1 MSSIL
6 RSKIIDILNASVG
19 QYCHGIDKDHISVS
33 VFNGEV
39 RISDLAIK
47 QDCFIH
53 HGLPFSV
60 SAGRVGSLIVLIP
73 WASLSSQPIEIFLSD
88 LVLDVCDSDVDA
100 EGLISKNLDAR
111 AAKAREESL
120 AVDTSRR
127 VAVLRARSSGTSDQ
141 ATAELGRMGALIA
154 GAVKN
159 LSCSLKNLTIR
170 YTARDGSSFV
180 FHIDSVDLMNVDENL
195 KQAFLSVHS
204 VTRKCC
210 LVDGLSLLATTR
222 SLPSAPVLQPISA
235 KLIMSFENGAEARL
249 LVGDLSVC
257 LDSDMVPVLADV
269 AAAGRLRVAQ
279 SRCAAA
285 RPAVPIRGNTRAWW
299 GYVTACVK
307 TMIAPQTLKIKRMSR
322 KLSLCLKDYC
332 GVYIKV
338 LVGDDIDDASLL
350 SRLRAMEADLQP
362 DLIFRFRDRC
372 AAIVESKGLLARK
385 SQAASP
391 GGWFSW
397 VSAAPKQSFLSEDE
411 IQALSE
417 LSFSPDALVLQR
429 DAAQPSAAAPNT
441 SVGYT
446 ASFEFESFT
455 LNFLDRGCPSF
466 YAAVSSFSA
475 SVSYVG
481 SELSASCVLH
491 RLDVCESNPSKRGH
505 HIASSSLQD
514 SDGAHQLSLS
524 IAASPSST
532 SITGNVSGIDINLDD
547 TSLALL
553 SRWLEQARVMSMH
566 STSSDPVASAHAS
579 SVSLK
584 LVAMHIQ
591 RSPQIDVFISW
602 QAPTIKLQAGGS
614 TLCLFLGN
622 LTLKSLP
629 VTDSDLSPDVSPPLL
644 HSTTPHFF
652 PASAGS
658 YPCPS
663 AVYHRFDLTL
673 IDFTLGLFDAS
684 DLATDPKRARS
695 DESFQRIIAPSSAQ
709 LSLSLVRGEFAD
721 QHWPFAQVS
730 ANCDSVSFEICPRYC
745 LAINAAILM
754 TMKLLS
760 QYQAVSHSDIA
771 EHDFSRAISSY
782 IHVEEDDAGS
792 TDTASVPAVL
802 LLFVSSV
809 RTVSVRIVGR
819 DQSQSDCSLVFT
831 SSKTSLV
838 IHPDDVDAYMSV
850 MQVTCLNNLL
860 PENSPSRVILSINGG
875 TSQAGSLLHFWFAE
889 KGSSLWSGHTAIA
902 DKTISHTGPSLF
914 LSLDCADAEFNADMF
929 RYQGLIDLFS
939 SNLDVFSVSIKED
952 LSRKMES
959 LIAEVKSKM
968 SKTGSTF
975 AFEGNFSKLF
985 AKLLTGSNSVS
996 VLSAELNHSSVKL
1009 VFSGG
1014 STIDFC
1020 VSSDAFK
1027 LHDCITSESVAP
1039 QTIIESSSSQSLQ
1052 VHGSISGETLSVTA
1066 KLSTFQSKLFA
1077 PAVAAIWRLLFPPSA
1092 TSPDVRAVSTSAASP
1107 TRFLSISLVFEGAQ
1121 ILFCDHFSSESGF
1134 RLTAPTMNLSCI
1146 VQGEGLTTVELLE
1159 GAEAF
1164 CIDAVVNDTV
1174 TQVMRSDGSVC
1185 LKLQP
1190 SRYDLCCPVKNLSLF
1205 VSDRLLDYAIPFV
1218 RDVLGSAVALL
1229 NAEEIVDRIIQQHV
1243 GQDFCITTGAKSLRL
1258 HLGDSSP
1265 SQHFIPLFEV
1275 SALTLPHIYRAN
1287 TTWPCFCVSPAICL
1301 SQTFL
1306 RLKRSTPHRKW
1317 MS

>member
-47 QDCFIH
+47 PDCFIH

-60 SAGRVGSLIVLIP
+60 SAGRVGSLVVLIP

-88 LVLDVCDSDVDA
+88 LVLDVCDSDVDS
-100 EGLISKNLDAR
+100 EGIISKNLDAR

-120 AVDTSRR
+120 ASDTSRR
-127 VAVLRARSSGTSDQ
+127 VAVLRARSSGISDQ
-141 ATAELGRMGALIA
+141 STGELGRMGALIA

-159 LSCSLKNLTIR
+159 LSCSLKNLTMR

-180 FHIDSVDLMNVDENL
+180 FHIDSVDLMNVDESL

-210 LVDGLSLLATTR
+210 QVDGLSLLATPR
-222 SLPSAPVLQPISA
+222 SLPSTPVLQPISA
-235 KLIMSFENGAEARL
+235 KLIMSFENGAAARL
-249 LVGDLSVC
+249 VVGDLSLS
-257 LDSDMVPVLADV
+257 LDSDMLPVLADV

-299 GYVTACVK
+299 DYVTACVK
-307 TMIAPQTLKIKRMSR
+307 TMIAPQTLKSKRMNR

-332 GVYIKV
+332 GVYIRV
-338 LVGDDIDDASLL
+338 LVGDDDVTLI

-362 DLIFRFRDRC
+362 ELIFRFRDRC

-385 SQAASP
+385 AQAPSP

-397 VSAAPKQSFLSEDE
+397 VSSAPKQSFLSEGD

-417 LSFSPDALVLQR
+417 LSFSPDAHVLQR

-441 SVGYT
+441 SLGYT

-455 LNFLDRGCPSF
+455 LNFLDRGHPSF
-466 YAAVSSFSA
+466 HAAVSSFSA
-475 SVSYVG
+475 SATYADS
-481 SELSASCVLH
+481 SLSASCLLH
-491 RLDVCESNPSKRGH
+491 RLAVCESSPSKRGH
-505 HIASSSLQD
+505 YIASSSLQD

-524 IAASPSST
+524 IVASPSST
-532 SITGNVSGIDINLDD
+532 SITGNVAGIDINLDD

-553 SRWLEQARVMSMH
+553 SRWLDQARVMSVQ
-566 STSSDPVASAHAS
+566 SATSDPLASADAS
-579 SVSLK
+579 AVSLK

-602 QAPTIKLQAGGS
+602 QAPTITLQAGGG

-622 LTLKSLP
+622 LTLKNLP
-629 VTDSDLSPDVSPPLL
+629 VTDSDLPPDVVPPVL
-644 HSTTPHFF
+644 HSATPHFF
-652 PASAGS
+652 PASLGS

-663 AVYHRFDLTL
+663 AIYHRFELTL

-684 DLATDPKRARS
+684 NLGTDSKRARS
-695 DESFQRIIAPSSAQ
+695 DDSFQRIIAPSSAQ

-730 ANCDSVSFEICPRYC
+730 ANCDSVSFDICPRYC
-745 LAINAAILM
+745 LAINEAILM

-760 QYQAVSHSDIA
+760 KSEAVSYSDIV
-771 EHDFSRAISSY
+771 EHNVSRAISSY
-782 IHVEEDDAGS
+782 IHVEEDDAAS
-792 TDTASVPAVL
+792 TDTPSVPAVL
-802 LLFVSSV
+802 LLFTSSV
-809 RTVSVRIVGR
+809 RAVSVRIVGR
-819 DQSQSDCSLVFT
+819 DPSQSDCSLVFT
-831 SSKTSLV
+831 SSQTSLV

-850 MQVTCLNNLL
+850 VQVTCLNNLL

-875 TSQAGSLLHFWFAE
+875 TSQAASLLHFWFAE
-889 KGSSLWSGHTAIA
+889 EGSSLWSGHTAVA
-902 DKTISHTGPSLF
+902 DKTITHTGPSLF

-939 SNLDVFSVSIKED
+939 SNLDVFSESIKED

-975 AFEGNFSKLF
+975 TFEGNFRKLF
-985 AKLLTGSNSVS
+985 AKLLTGSNSIS

-1027 LHDCITSESVAP
+1027 VHDCITSESVAP

-1052 VHGSISGETLSVTA
+1052 VHGNISGEIVFITA

-1092 TSPDVRAVSTSAASP
+1092 TSNDVRAVSTSAASS
-1107 TRFLSISLVFEGAQ
+1107 TRFLSIALVFEGAQ
-1121 ILFCDHFSSESGF
+1121 ILFCDNVSSGSGF
-1134 RLTAPTMNLSCI
+1134 RLTAPTMNLSCK

-1229 NAEEIVDRIIQQHV
+1229 NAEEIVDRIIQQHA
-1243 GQDFCITTGAKSLRL
+1243 GQDFCITTSAKSLRL

-1265 SQHFIPLFEV
+1265 SQYFIPLFEV
-1275 SALTLPHIYRAN
+1275 SALYCSMFI
-1287 TTWPCFCVSPAICL
+1287 
-1301 SQTFL
+1301 
-1306 RLKRSTPHRKW
+1306 
-1317 MS
+1317 